1 MALLAGLSRAEKATC
16 LSAFGGWM
24 LDAFD
29 YMIFTFVITTLIG
42 LWHIS
47 AASAGALVTVTL
59 LFSSIG
65 GWGAGILADRFGRV
79 RLLQASILWFSVCTF
94 LIGFCQNFTQLF
106 IVRTLQGI
114 GFGGEWAVGSV
125 LVGEIVRAEHRGKAV
140 GLIQSGWAVGWGAAA
155 LFYALAF
162 SLLSADT
169 AWRSLFWIGILPAFL
184 VLYVRRHVPEPA
196 AFKTV
201 MAKRDHADTPP
212 FWAIFSPSL
221 FKTTALSALLCL
233 GIQGGYYAI
242 TTWLPT
248 YLEKEHGLSVIH
260 TGEYLMVVIIGSFLG
275 YVCGAFLADL
285 WGRKP
290 TFSFF
295 AVLSLCSVIAYL
307 LLPLTNTQMLIAGF
321 PLGFSASGIYSGL
334 GAYLS
339 ELFPHALRANGQG
352 FAYNFGRAMGAFFPG
367 LIGFLSQA
375 MGLGNAICAFAACAY
390 GAVLLIVLCLPET
403 KGKVLSAH

>member
-1 MALLAGLSRAEKATC
+1 MTWLTGLSRAEKATC

-29 YMIFTFVITTLIG
+29 YMIFTFVITTLIAQ
-42 LWHIS
+42 WHIN

-79 RLLQASILWFSVCTF
+79 RLLQASILWFSACTC

-125 LVGEIVRAEHRGKAV
+125 LVGEIVRPEHRGKAV

-155 LFYALAF
+155 ALYALTF
-162 SLLSADT
+162 SVLPPHL
-169 AWRSLFWIGILPAFL
+169 AWRSLFWVGILPAFL

-196 AFKTV
+196 GFQALQATRQK
-201 MAKRDHADTPP
+201 AQAQP
-212 FWAIFSPSL
+212 FWAIFSPAL
-221 FKTTALSALLCL
+221 FRTTALSALLCL

-248 YLEKEHGLSVIH
+248 YLEREHGLSVIH

-275 YVCGAFLADL
+275 YVCGAFLADA

-307 LLPLTNTQMLIAGF
+307 LLPLTNMEMLIAGF

-339 ELFPHALRANGQG
+339 ELFPQALRANGQG

-367 LIGFLSQA
+367 LIGFLSQS
-375 MGLGNAICAFAACAY
+375 MGLGRAICLFAACAY

-403 KGKVLSAH
+403 KGKVLQNF

>member
-1 MALLAGLSRAEKATC
+1 MAWLTGLSRAEKATC

-47 AASAGALVTVTL
+47 PASAGALVTVTL
-59 LFSSIG
+59 LFSSLG

-79 RLLQASILWFSVCTF
+79 RLLQASILWFSICTC

-140 GLIQSGWAVGWGAAA
+140 GIIQSGWAVGWGAAA
-155 LFYALAF
+155 IFYTLAF
-162 SLLSADT
+162 SMLPPHL
-169 AWRSLFWIGILPAFL
+169 AWRTLFWIGILPACL
-184 VLYVRRHVPEPA
+184 VLYVRRYVPEPA
-196 AFKTV
+196 GFKEQKK
-201 MAKRDHADTPP
+201 APPQP
-212 FWAIFSPSL
+212 FWAIFGPDL
-221 FKTTALSALLCL
+221 FKTTMLSALLCL

-260 TGEYLMVVIIGSFLG
+260 TGEYLMVVIMGSFLG

-295 AVLSLCSVIAYL
+295 AVLSLCSVITYL
-307 LLPLTNTQMLIAGF
+307 LLPLTGTEMLIAGF

-339 ELFPHALRANGQG
+339 ELFPQALRANGQG
-352 FAYNFGRAMGAFFPG
+352 FAYNFGRAMGALFPG
-367 LIGFLSQA
+367 IIGFLSQS
-375 MGLGNAICAFAACAY
+375 MGLGRAICLFATCAY
-390 GAVLLIVLCLPET
+390 GAVLLIVFCLPET
-403 KGKVLSAH
+403 KGKILKNF